1 MLASIKP
8 GGVSA
13 SFWRDFTFFTC
24 MPAALTPTTLPLLTS
39 AKTSTLPA
47 VWILC
52 LPFCLIL
59 SPSRAFP
66 LRWCFSLASV
76 TPEAPMVLADAIIPS
91 AVRRLTIGLLS
102 FFLWDFQALD
112 CQKQWSLRRY
122 SGDHPHHYGSY
133 VAVAKADLSST
144 VALFFLS
151 YCISCC

>member
-1 MLASIKP
+1 MLACVMP
-8 GGVSA
+8 GVVSA
-13 SFWRDFTFFTC
+13 RFCRDLTFFTC
-24 MPAALTPTTLPLLTS
+24 IPAAVTAVTLPLFTS
-39 AKTSTLPA
+39 AKTSTFFPV

-112 CQKQWSLRRY
+112 CQKQWSL
-122 SGDHPHHYGSY
+122 
-133 VAVAKADLSST
+133 
-144 VALFFLS
+144 
-151 YCISCC
+151 